1 MTAYLTITAPDG
13 TVEIMGP
20 RGEILTRDSAGAT
33 FTGSIIEL
41 EAELDR
47 RAAAWSARNDCFIRN
62 AEIEPLDMPPGKE
75 SL

>member
-20 RGEILTRDSAGAT
+20 KGEVLTRDCAGAT
-33 FTGSIIEL
+33 FTGSIEEL

-47 RAAAWSARNDCFIRN
+47 RAAAWSARGDCFIRDPQ
-62 AEIEPLDMPPGKE
+62 IEPV
-75 SL
+75 